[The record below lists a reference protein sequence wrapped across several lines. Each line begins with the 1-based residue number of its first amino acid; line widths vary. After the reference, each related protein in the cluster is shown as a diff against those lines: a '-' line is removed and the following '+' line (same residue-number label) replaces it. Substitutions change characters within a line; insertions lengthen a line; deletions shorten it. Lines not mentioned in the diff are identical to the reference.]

1 MASPQAG
8 YKYLRTYQLA
18 TVIYDCAVIFCD
30 RYIDKR
36 SRTHD
41 QMVQA
46 GRSGKQNIAEGYEE
60 KSLQGYI
67 KLLGIARASHVELLE
82 DFLDY
87 ARQHRIPVWPKDD
100 PRIREFR
107 DLRVVGDIDHP
118 DHPDLPDLPENPEVS
133 VNYLLTLLHQEIYL
147 EEKQISSL
155 EQKFIREGGF
165 TENLFKKRLEYRKK

>member
-1 MASPQAG
+1 MASSQPG

-18 TVIYDCAVIFCD
+18 TIIYDCAVIFCD

-87 ARQHRIPVWPKDD
+87 ARQNRISTWPKED
-100 PRIREFR
+100 PRTREFR
-107 DLRVVGDIDHP
+107 DLRVIGDLDR
-118 DHPDLPDLPENPEVS
+118 PDLPELPENPETA

-147 EEKQISSL
+147 EEKQIASL

-165 TENLFKKRLEYRKK
+165 TENLFKKRMEYRRK